1 VAVTVSELIACLEKL
16 DPTAPV
22 TTAHEDYVDFE
33 AERLASPL
41 VRLIQRANGGVT
53 LLYTD
58 ADEAHDPHPE
68 IAAAVAAEAED
79 PNDEPDPDDAVDE
92 SLDDC
97 E

>member
-1 VAVTVSELIACLEKL
+1 MTVSELIACLEKL
-16 DPTAPV
+16 DPAAAV

-33 AERLASPL
+33 SARLASPL
-41 VRLIQRANGGVT
+41 VRLIPRANGDVT

-79 PNDEPDPDDAVDE
+79 TNDEPEFDPDSGDIQG
-92 SLDDC
+92 
-97 E
+97 